1 MSVGTLERQELY
13 LPELYRPEE
22 DVIAIVGL
30 QRGDEGKGRFVDM
43 LAAYYDIVARFNG
56 GDNAGH
62 TVVLPDGRVL
72 KLHMIPS
79 GVAYEHAINVVGRG
93 CVVNPLNLV
102 KEISDVEGQGMT
114 INEDN
119 FKLDGGTQLILPH
132 HIFDD
137 VIREAGTRG
146 QGSTKSGIAQVSS
159 DKMLRTGMRT
169 DMLNNDVDKLFDAI
183 VEGLQSQEEAR
194 ETVGLDS
201 INAEE
206 VAEHYIE
213 TAKQLG
219 IFVTDTT
226 YYLRQ
231 RLRKGARILA
241 EGAQAFLLDP
251 DHGMAPYTTST
262 PTTAG
267 AVATGL
273 GISPFALKKVVGVIK
288 ATQSHVGGGPFVTEV
303 THEDSPQLLAQLHGD
318 QTTVDA
324 EFGTTTGR
332 IRRLGHL
339 DLPQIV
345 HANEVNDTTEMAL
358 TKLDWV
364 PRYGKTVLVC
374 HSYKRKGK
382 TYTEAPDSARKL
394 EECTPEYEELPT
406 WRNDIQGVR
415 RYRDLPKNAK
425 RYINYIEEKT
435 EVPIKMIGV
444 GPNRDQVIV
453 R

>member
-1 MSVGTLERQELY
+1 MSAETLIR
-13 LPELYRPEE
+13 PELYIPDEN
-22 DVIAIVGL
+22 VIAIVGL

-79 GVAYEHAINVVGRG
+79 GVAYDNAVNVVGRG

-102 KEISDVEGQGMT
+102 REIGNVEAQGLA

-137 VIREAGTRG
+137 VIREAGAKS

-159 DKMLRTGMRT
+159 DKVLRTGMRT
-169 DMLNNDVDKLFDAI
+169 DLLNNDVDELFNAI

-194 ETVGLDS
+194 QVAGLDS

-213 TAKQLG
+213 TAQQLG
-219 IFVTDTT
+219 TFVTDST

-231 RLRKGARILA
+231 RLKKGARILA

-267 AVATGL
+267 AVAAGL
-273 GISPFALKKVVGVIK
+273 GISPFALKKVIGVMK
-288 ATQSHVGGGPFVTEV
+288 ATQSHVGGGPFVTEI
-303 THEDSPQLLAQLHGD
+303 TEEENPELLSSLHGD

-332 IRRLGHL
+332 KRRLGHL

-345 HANEVNDTTEMAL
+345 HANEVNDTTEAAL

-364 PRYGKTVLVC
+364 PRYGKTVLIC
-374 HSYKRKGK
+374 TSYERKGK
-382 TYTEAPDSARKL
+382 VYTEAPDSARKL
-394 EECTPEYEELPT
+394 EECIPQYEELPT
-406 WRNDIQGVR
+406 WKEDITHVR
-415 RYRDLPKNAK
+415 RFSDLPKNAK
-425 RYINYIEEKT
+425 SYINFIEEKT

-444 GPNRDQVIV
+444 GPARDQVIV
-453 R
+453 RN